1 MSRFRAICTMH
12 PGHSGRR
19 QLSTLAGRALVVG
32 TALFAVSVFGVSAG
46 GAASTT
52 GSKAATAAAA
62 EADSVAPGRIAFRRY
77 LNDAETSGAIF
88 TVAAGGSGERQI
100 TSPPAA
106 SVDDEPDWSPDG
118 SRLLFTRYGA
128 VGSDVES
135 HRLFVVASD
144 GTGLTPLSPDVSAHG
159 LFIVGFDGQ
168 GAFSPDGK
176 RIAFSYAHGK
186 VGPGAAGSDQIK
198 FSDIWVMD
206 ADGSNRR
213 QVTHSPAYAGDA
225 GGVAWSPDGRRLVYA
240 RSNLLA
246 SSPAGGR
253 GLFTVNVDGSHE
265 RRLTPSRLGA
275 NGTPDWSPV
284 TNRIVFRAVVNEESG
299 VGNFF
304 TIKPDGTSLTQV
316 THFVGTT
323 ISHKVGFSP
332 DGKQIVFA
340 KAAANGKNDIF
351 TATLRGTALQ
361 RVTNNLQADSSA
373 DWGRA
378 N

>member
-1 MSRFRAICTMH
+1 MSWNQWIRRTRR
-12 PGHSGRR
+12 PGAVRVPR
-19 QLSTLAGRALVVG
+19 NLVVG

-88 TVAAGGSGERQI
+88 TVAADGSGERQI

-198 FSDIWVMD
+198 FSDIWVMN
-206 ADGSNRR
+206 ADGSQRR
-213 QVTHSPAYAGDA
+213 QATPPASPA
-225 GGVAWSPDGRRLVYA
+225 
-240 RSNLLA
+240 
-246 SSPAGGR
+246 
-253 GLFTVNVDGSHE
+253 
-265 RRLTPSRLGA
+265 
-275 NGTPDWSPV
+275 
-284 TNRIVFRAVVNEESG
+284 
-299 VGNFF
+299 
-304 TIKPDGTSLTQV
+304 
-316 THFVGTT
+316 
-323 ISHKVGFSP
+323 
-332 DGKQIVFA
+332 
-340 KAAANGKNDIF
+340 
-351 TATLRGTALQ
+351 
-361 RVTNNLQADSSA
+361 
-373 DWGRA
+373 
-378 N
+378 